1 VHEQVVIGPDAR
13 PLRFS
18 CGVVRESPR
27 QVIYAIRVHDALLD
41 LPEIEDVTARV
52 RERLARRGEQSA
64 DVVMVQGEAKE
75 TLRLFGTP
83 YSVNRVRAAMFSAA
97 IRWTPIEID

>member
-1 VHEQVVIGPDAR
+1 MIGSDAR

-27 QVIYAIRVHDALLD
+27 QVIYAIRVHDVILG
-41 LPEIEDVTARV
+41 LPEIEDVTARM
-52 RERLARRGEQSA
+52 RERLAHRGELSA
-64 DVVMVQGEAKE
+64 DVVMVQGDAKN
-75 TLRLFGTP
+75 TLRLFGMP

-97 IRWTPIEID
+97 IRWMPIELE

>member
-1 VHEQVVIGPDAR
+1 MIAPDQR

-27 QVIYAIRVHDALLD
+27 QVIYAIRVHDVFLD
-41 LPEIEDVTARV
+41 LSEIEDVTARM
-52 RERLARRGEQSA
+52 RERLARRGEPSA
-64 DVVMVQGEAKE
+64 DVVMVQGIAKE

-97 IRWTPIEID
+97 IRWTPIELD

>member
-1 VHEQVVIGPDAR
+1 MIGPDTR

-18 CGVVRESPR
+18 CGVVRQSPR
-27 QVIYAIRVHDALLD
+27 QVIYAIRVHDVLLD
-41 LPEIEDVTARV
+41 LHEIEDVTARMC
-52 RERLARRGEQSA
+52 ELLAHRGESSA
-64 DVVMVQGEAKE
+64 DVVMVQGDAKE

-97 IRWTPIEID
+97 IRWTPIELD

>member
-1 VHEQVVIGPDAR
+1 MIGPDSR

-27 QVIYAIRVHDALLD
+27 KVIYAIRVHDAVLE
-41 LPEIEDVTARV
+41 LPEIEDVTERM
-52 RERLARRGEQSA
+52 RERLAHRGEASA
-64 DVVMVQGEAKE
+64 DVVLVQGDTKE
-75 TLRLFGTP
+75 NFRLFGTP

-97 IRWTPIEID
+97 IRWTSIELDYPA

>member
-1 VHEQVVIGPDAR
+1 MIGSEPR
-13 PLRFS
+13 SLQFS

-27 QVIYAIRVHDALLD
+27 QVIYAIRVHEVILELHELENIA
-41 LPEIEDVTARV
+41 ARM
-52 RERLARRGEQSA
+52 RERLAHRGELSA
-64 DVVMVQGEAKE
+64 DVVMVQGDTKE

-97 IRWTPIEID
+97 IRWTPIELD